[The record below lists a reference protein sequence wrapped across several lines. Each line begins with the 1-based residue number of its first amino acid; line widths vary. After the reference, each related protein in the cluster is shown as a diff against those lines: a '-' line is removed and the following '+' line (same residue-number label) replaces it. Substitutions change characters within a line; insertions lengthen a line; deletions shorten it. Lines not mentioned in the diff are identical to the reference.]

1 MPVRDIKTRFTLEG
15 EQKFKQAMSEA
26 AASIKVLNSEE
37 KLATAEFKASGDAQ
51 KFAADKARILKEQIE
66 QQKKAVAAAENAIKA
81 LTANG
86 VDQNS
91 KQMQAWQTKLNN
103 AKTGLVNLQAQL
115 DRVGT
120 ETQEETKHFK
130 SAETGAAELKAAIEK
145 VGQGVDFQNVISSI
159 DTITGHMESVVKQ
172 AAKTAK
178 AIWNMGLDA
187 GRWADDVATASR
199 EAGVDVETY
208 QSWMYASQ
216 FIDTS
221 VSDII
226 RNWKDIDNKLA
237 AGGETAQEYAEAMES
252 VGISVRD
259 TNGTIKAGKYI
270 FWDAIDYLHGISD
283 EGERTAEAIRL
294 FGNDWRRLNP
304 LIDAGSAAYR
314 QMAEEGRQV
323 AVVSEENV
331 NALGEMDDS
340 INDFNSRYQK
350 FNYDALAALAPVFKD
365 VADAMS
371 VAISALDDFVTSEEG
386 QQMFS
391 ELNEALSGLIKSFLG
406 EDNGKKAFATL
417 VDNARKSIT
426 KLTNAL
432 DWIIKNGN
440 TVKDIVI
447 GLGVAWTGLKVTKE
461 VLTFMQL
468 LKATPLS
475 KLSAM
480 FGGGGAGAAASAAG
494 AAGTGATGTG
504 AATAAGAAGLPGKF
518 AAGAGKFLGGV
529 AVPAAVV
536 AAAVAP
542 AMIADELNRKQIT
555 ERLNGVKTEAIAAAA
570 AIGEEGNA
578 ALQAVNS
585 AADALGVSGANGMLG
600 DPAAVAQA
608 LENVMAL
615 DEANPF
621 LSAQTRL
628 LLAQNHEGGLSGA
641 QQSELLDRAMMEA
654 LKSLTDPQV
663 VTAAHDV
670 RDSVSDAMDSIL
682 EVQEALDEGHTAEKE
697 GSMYSLIR
705 DMSNDQDVIDN
716 LSEST
721 RNLLAAWLDTESG
734 FGSGGPNMFSD
745 SQQLLDA
752 MLKDLGD
759 AWDSMKEAGGN
770 VPAGLAEGIEANSGE
785 ATGAAETMAGD
796 VITAAENALGV
807 ESPSKVFHGIGENV
821 AVGMANG
828 IYARGKDAINAA
840 MWLAKSVE
848 NIVRGALQIHSP
860 SGVFE
865 DLGEYTGLGFAAGI
879 ERSASAVS
887 RAVGAMVGATSVR
900 PAMSYAGAAVSV
912 GGGGLSGLASGAEV
926 GADGTVHV
934 TLVLDEEVLGDVMAP
949 IVNDRIGTK
958 INATRR

>member
-26 AASIKVLNSEE
+26 AASIKVLKSEE

-51 KFAADKARILKEQIE
+51 KYAADRARILKEQIE

-91 KQMQAWQTKLNN
+91 KQMQVWQTKLNN

-115 DRVGT
+115 DKVGT

-130 SAETGAAELKAAIEK
+130 SAETGADELKKAIEK

-237 AGGETAQEYAEAMES
+237 AGGETAQKYAEAMES
-252 VGISVRD
+252 VGISVHD

-283 EGERTAEAIRL
+283 EGQRTAEAIRL

-386 QQMFS
+386 QQMFT

-406 EDNGKKAFATL
+406 EDNGKKAFSTL

-480 FGGGGAGAAASAAG
+480 FGGGGASAAASAAG

-504 AATAAGAAGLPGKF
+504 GAAAVGGVGAGAMAAGSALTVATGVYLAGATAQFNDNEVERAGAAS
-518 AAGAGKFLGGV
+518 AAEAVTEAAEETRDAVAEKLGEET
-529 AVPAAVV
+529 
-536 AAAVAP
+536 AAARD
-542 AMIADELNRKQIT
+542 AMIAKATDALQLVTDTSTSAAPGIGMAMAGVTQNRRALVEMVEYFKQNKDIVEQLLSPETYQRLMDANPNGGFMGIGSMGDQQLWDLVKDVSDEMAR
-555 ERLNGVKTEAIAAAA
+555 A
-570 AIGEEGNA
+570 GEET
-578 ALQAVNS
+578 
-585 AADALGVSGANGMLG
+585 
-600 DPAAVAQA
+600 AQ
-608 LENVMAL
+608 
-615 DEANPF
+615 
-621 LSAQTRL
+621 
-628 LLAQNHEGGLSGA
+628 
-641 QQSELLDRAMMEA
+641 
-654 LKSLTDPQV
+654 
-663 VTAAHDV
+663 
-670 RDSVSDAMDSIL
+670 
-682 EVQEALDEGHTAEKE
+682 
-697 GSMYSLIR
+697 
-705 DMSNDQDVIDN
+705 
-716 LSEST
+716 
-721 RNLLAAWLDTESG
+721 
-734 FGSGGPNMFSD
+734 
-745 SQQLLDA
+745 
-752 MLKDLGD
+752 
-759 AWDSMKEAGGN
+759 
-770 VPAGLAEGIEANSGE
+770 GLADGIEANAGE
-785 ATGAAETMAGD
+785 ATGAAEDMAGD

-821 AVGMANG
+821 AVGLANG

-865 DLGEYTGLGFAAGI
+865 DLGEFTGLGFAAGI

-912 GGGGLSGLASGAEV
+912 GGGGLPGLASGAEV